1 MADSDSGSF
10 PPEGAKILSKMNCCL
25 KKGERREGGREG
37 RREGCLCAGG
47 SSLNFS
53 QIFIARIKKIN
64 QEERERGIKQVL
76 QSHPR
81 FI

>member
-1 MADSDSGSF
+1 M
-10 PPEGAKILSKMNCCL
+10 CV
-25 KKGERREGGREG
+25 R
-37 RREGCLCAGG
+37 AGG
-47 SSLNFS
+47 SLLNFS

>member
-37 RREGCLCAGG
+37 GRGACVRGG
-47 SSLNFS
+47 GSLNFS

>member
-10 PPEGAKILSKMNCCL
+10 PPEGAKMLSKMNCCL
-25 KKGERREGGREG
+25 KKGERRKGG
-37 RREGCLCAGG
+37 REGCLCAGG

>member
-1 MADSDSGSF
+1 MADSSSGSF
-10 PPEGAKILSKMNCCL
+10 LPEGAKILSKMNCCL
-25 KKGERREGGREG
+25 KKGEGERKEEDGRG
-37 RREGCLCAGG
+37 ACVYAGG
-47 SSLNFS
+47 SLLNFS

>member
-10 PPEGAKILSKMNCCL
+10 PPEGAKILSKTNCCL
-25 KKGERREGGREG
+25 KKGEGEGRGGGGRG
-37 RREGCLCAGG
+37 ARVRGG
-47 SSLNFS
+47 SLLNFS

>member
-1 MADSDSGSF
+1 MADSGSGSF

-25 KKGERREGGREG
+25 KKGEEER
-37 RREGCLCAGG
+37 RREGCVCAGG
-47 SSLNFS
+47 SLLNFS

-64 QEERERGIKQVL
+64 QEERERGVKQVL